1 MITDLKYAFRTTAK
15 SPAFTPCRHRPSGA
29 RQRREHCNLLRQAGA
44 RHHAKMPLLRHDPH
58 QSILATDGVS
68 QLSFTHAR

>member
-1 MITDLKYAFRTTAK
+1 MITDLKYAFPHDGEIAGLHPR
-15 SPAFTPCRHRPSGA
+15 RHRPSGA

-44 RHHAKMPLLRHDPH
+44 RHHAKMPLLRRDPH
-58 QSILATDGVS
+58 LIDLSYGCVS